1 MIAFI
6 RIPLLLGLSLLVP
19 VAAHSQ
25 SPLPTIPVDSG
36 REVRAHLPSEVVRGR
51 LLIRYVP
58 GDSSIHVCVYPAWR
72 CGGGGD
78 ASITRELRTRAMLRL
93 EVQRGTEA
101 EKGAIIGGVIGGLL
115 GGFTGMMAAA
125 LSESSR
131 GATPAQGAFFG
142 VLGGAALVGLLGF
155 GIGHSVTRW
164 GPAP

>member
-1 MIAFI
+1 MTVFP
-6 RIPLLLGLSLLVP
+6 RIPIAIALALVLP
-19 VAAHSQ
+19 VAAFPQ
-25 SPLPTIPVDSG
+25 SPLPTVPVDSG

-58 GDSSIHVCVYPAWR
+58 GDSSMHLCVYPAWR

-78 ASITRELRTRAMLRL
+78 ASIIRELRTHAMLRL

-125 LSESSR
+125 FSESSR

-142 VLGGAALVGLLGF
+142 VLGGAALVGLLGY
-155 GIGHSVTRW
+155 GIGHSLTRW